1 MFTYR
6 KIEPADNKAL
16 AKIIRRSLEFYH
28 LDIPNTVYFDPEL
41 DRLSDFYTADPQKR
55 VYFTALDES
64 GEIIGGVG
72 VAEFAGIENCTELQK
87 LYLVSTERGKGYGKA
102 LEQLAESWARSAG
115 YKKLYLETHT
125 NLDTAIKLYE
135 RMGFEQIDKPA
146 SVVHSSMNRFFIK
159 DL

>member
-16 AKIIRRSLEFYH
+16 AKIIRRNLEFYH

-72 VAEFAGIENCTELQK
+72 VAEFEGLENCAELQK

-102 LEQLAESWARSAG
+102 LEQLAESWARSA
-115 YKKLYLETHT
+115 
-125 NLDTAIKLYE
+125 IKLYE
-135 RMGFEQIDKPA
+135 RMGFEQIEKPA
-146 SVVHSSMNRFFIK
+146 SVVHSSMNRFFIM